1 MKTNILLR
9 QTTIDDKTRAIIEK
23 KVAKLDKF
31 FRNETAASVTISKQ
45 RDKEKLELTISQ
57 RGRIFRSEVLAEDAS
72 HAIDTAVATVERQI
86 RKNKT
91 RLEKSLREGAFLK
104 NVDEPVEEDVEEEK
118 EFEIRRKD
126 LRLDPMSADEAILQM
141 NLSEH
146 SFFVFKDAD
155 TGAVCVVYKR
165 HEDSYGLIVT
175 NN

>member
-23 KVAKLDKF
+23 KVNKLDKF
-31 FRNETAASVTISKQ
+31 FREETAASVTISKQ

-91 RLEKSLREGAFLK
+91 RLEKSLREGAFIK
-104 NVDEPVEEDVEEEK
+104 NAGEPFEDVAEEG
-118 EFEIRRKD
+118 EFDIRRKD
-126 LRLDPMSADEAILQM
+126 LTLSPMSVDEAILQM

-165 HEDSYGLIVT
+165 HEDSYGMIVT

>member
-9 QTTIDDKTRAIIEK
+9 QTIDDKTRAIIEK

-31 FRNETAASVTISKQ
+31 FREETTAFVTVSKQ
-45 RDKEKLELTISQ
+45 HDNEKLELTISQ

-72 HAIDTAVATVERQI
+72 HAIDTAVSTVERQI

-91 RLEKSLREGAFLK
+91 RLEKSLREGAFIK
-104 NVDEPVEEDVEEEK
+104 SADEPAEEIDEEVD
-118 EFEIRRKD
+118 FDIRRKD
-126 LRLDPMSADEAILQM
+126 ITLSPMSVDEAILQM

-146 SFFVFKDAD
+146 SFYVFKDAGS
-155 TGAVCVVYKR
+155 GAVCVVYKR

-175 NN
+175 ND